1 MTTQQQNAHG
11 VPPLSAEEA
20 LSAWWDGECTPQPA
34 SCVDRFLAIATEPM
48 RQSLRSYTLI
58 GAALRHEPLDARDI
72 SLLVSARLARDETDA
87 DHAAHAAQTPQVL
100 NFPQTRVRR
109 SIAAW
114 RGAIAASFVA
124 GMVGIGVWI
133 MPPAGMDDPSLQ
145 SASGV
150 NVLHTA
156 STMPSANLL
165 PVSDSDASGRPLPNW
180 ARASARKGP
189 MNPYLVTHFESVSPD
204 LSEVM
209 PTLRMINF
217 QPE

>member
-20 LSAWWDGECTPQPA
+20 LSAWWDGECMPQPA
-34 SCVDRFLAIATEPM
+34 SCVDRFLAIATESA

-87 DHAAHAAQTPQVL
+87 DQAAHAAQTPQVL

-114 RGAIAASFVA
+114 RGSIAASFVA

-133 MPPAGMDDPSLQ
+133 MPPAGTGALSLQ
-145 SASGV
+145 SDPGM

-156 STMPSANLL
+156 SSPQSANLL
-165 PVSDSDASGRPLPNW
+165 PVSARDVSGRPLPNW
-180 ARASARKGP
+180 AHTSVRKGP

-217 QPE
+217 QSE